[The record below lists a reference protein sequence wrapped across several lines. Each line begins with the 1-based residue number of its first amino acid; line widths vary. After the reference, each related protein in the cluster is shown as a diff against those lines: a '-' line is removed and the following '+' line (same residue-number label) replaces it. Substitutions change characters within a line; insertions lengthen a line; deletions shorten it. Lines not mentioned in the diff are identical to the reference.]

1 MCFCCASCE
10 VLYVLLFLVAEIEIE
25 SLPVVSGNAVKQ
37 SWLKGGIL
45 GLAGLGW
52 GIKQLVNVIQMK
64 TAADVCV
71 LYDINKEK
79 HPPLVRRLQSC
90 SSSMLLVRVL

>member
-1 MCFCCASCE
+1 MLMCFCRASCE
-10 VLYVLLFLVAEIEIE
+10 VLYALLFLVAENEIE

-52 GIKQLVNVIQMK
+52 GIKQ
-64 TAADVCV
+64 TDE
-71 LYDINKEK
+71 D
-79 HPPLVRRLQSC
+79 C
-90 SSSMLLVRVL
+90 SGCLCAL